1 VEVYVRVRERLR
13 TMLVCAALQV
23 GVVMG
28 VPMRPEQI
36 QELMHG
42 MNQQKLAHVIPEE
55 DEDGGDP
62 GSGAMDPGAGC

>member
-1 VEVYVRVRERLR
+1 MRVRERLR

-23 GVVMG
+23 GVFWG

-36 QELMHG
+36 QELMHQ
-42 MNQQKLAHVIPEE
+42 MHQPKVAHVIPQE

-62 GSGAMDPGAGC
+62 GSGTRDPGSGS